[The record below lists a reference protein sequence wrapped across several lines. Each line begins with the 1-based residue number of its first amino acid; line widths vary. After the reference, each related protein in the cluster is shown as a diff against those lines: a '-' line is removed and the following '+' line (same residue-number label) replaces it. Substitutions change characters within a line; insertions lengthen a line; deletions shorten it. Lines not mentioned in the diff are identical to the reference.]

1 MLARVFSCGVIG
13 LDGVVIEVEVDSSNG
28 QSKVLIVGLPDT
40 AVQESRE
47 RVQSAIKNSG
57 FTFPRKRVTI
67 NLAPADVRK
76 EGPAYD
82 LPIAVGILAA
92 SQQINPQKLEK
103 TMVIGELSLDGT
115 LRHVKGIL
123 PMAALARQEG
133 FECLVVPK
141 IDAEEAALIPDLDII
156 AASSLKELT
165 SWLLGEVKIEA
176 PDISS
181 LFGERRDNYQ
191 TDFSEIKGQEHVK
204 RALEVAAAGGHN
216 VLLVGPPGSGKTL
229 MARALPSIMP
239 TMTIDEALDVTR
251 IYSVADQLPSD
262 IPLIQTR
269 PFRSPHHTISHA
281 GLVGGG
287 NWPRP
292 GEISLAHRG
301 VLFLDELPEFGSR
314 VLEVM
319 RQPME
324 DKVVTISRAQGSL
337 TFPANFQLIAAMNP
351 CPCGFFGDPIK
362 PCTCSLGM
370 VSKYQK
376 RISGPLLD
384 RFDIHVEAPRVEYE
398 KLTNQRLGETSAA
411 IRDRVEA
418 ARQNQINRFLQGLD
432 PKDETKK
439 QSLMTNADMGVAEIR
454 KYCKLDE
461 AGEGLMRSAMRQL
474 HLSARAFHRVLK
486 LSRTIADL
494 AGSEQI
500 APNHIAEALQYRPK
514 IMLDS
519 LN

>member
-13 LDGVVIEVEVDSSNG
+13 LDGVIIEVEVDSSNG
-28 QSKVLIVGLPDT
+28 QPKVLIVGLPDA

-82 LPIAVGILAA
+82 LPIAVGVLAA
-92 SQQINPQKLEK
+92 SQQINPVKLQKSL
-103 TMVIGELSLDGT
+103 VVGELSLDGT
-115 LRHVKGIL
+115 LRHVRGVL

-133 FECLVVPK
+133 FQRLIVPK
-141 IDAEEAALIPDLDII
+141 MDAEEAALIPDLEII
-156 AASSLKELT
+156 AVESLRQLAD
-165 SWLLGEVKIEA
+165 WLRGEIEIEIPKPSFA
-176 PDISS
+176 LDEAI
-181 LFGERRDNYQ
+181 LLYQ
-191 TDFSEIKGQEHVK
+191 TDFQEIKGQEHVK

-216 VLLVGPPGSGKTL
+216 VLMVGPPGSGKTL

-262 IPLIQTR
+262 IPLMRSR

-287 NWPRP
+287 NWPHP

-337 TFPANFQLIAAMNP
+337 TFPANFQLIGAMNP
-351 CPCGFFGDPIK
+351 CPCGFYGDPVK
-362 PCTCSLGM
+362 PCTCALGM
-370 VSKYQK
+370 VQKYQK
-376 RISGPLLD
+376 RISGPMLD
-384 RFDIHVEAPRVEYE
+384 RFDIHIEVPRVEYD
-398 KLTNQRLGETSAA
+398 KLTNQRLGESSAI
-411 IRDRVEA
+411 IRERVES
-418 ARQNQINRFLQGLD
+418 ARQRQIRRFSDKGDKPEDNHKL
-432 PKDETKK
+432 
-439 QSLMTNADMGVAEIR
+439 LMTANADMGVGEIR
-454 KYCKLDE
+454 KFCKLDD
-461 AGEGLMRSAMRQL
+461 AGETLMRAAMRQL
-474 HLSARAFHRVLK
+474 QLSARAFHRVLK
-486 LSRTIADL
+486 IARTIADL
-494 AGSEQI
+494 AGSDNI
-500 APNHIAEALQYRPK
+500 APNHLAEALQYRPK
-514 IMLDS
+514 MMLDGQ
-519 LN
+519 

>member
-13 LDGVVIEVEVDSSNG
+13 LDGVIIEVEVDSSNG
-28 QSKVLIVGLPDT
+28 QSKVLIVGLPDA

-57 FTFPRKRVTI
+57 YQFPRRRVTI

-82 LPIAVGILAA
+82 LPIAVGVLAA
-92 SQQINPQKLEK
+92 SQQINPVKLHK
-103 TMVIGELSLDGT
+103 SLVVGELSLDGT
-115 LRHVKGIL
+115 LRHVRGVL

-133 FECLVVPK
+133 FHRLIVPK
-141 IDAEEAALIPDLDII
+141 VDAEEAALIPDLEII
-156 AASSLKELT
+156 AVESLRQLT
-165 SWLLGEVKIEA
+165 DWLAGEIEIEI
-176 PDISS
+176 PKPSFS
-181 LFGERRDNYQ
+181 LDDFSAIYQ
-191 TDFSEIKGQEHVK
+191 TDFQDIKGQEHVK

-216 VLLVGPPGSGKTL
+216 VLMVGSPGSGKTL
-229 MARALPSIMP
+229 MARALPTIMP

-262 IPLIQTR
+262 TPLMRTR

-287 NWPRP
+287 NWPHP

-337 TFPANFQLIAAMNP
+337 TFPANFQLIGAMNP
-351 CPCGFFGDPIK
+351 CPCGFFGDPVK
-362 PCTCSLGM
+362 PCTCAIGM
-370 VSKYQK
+370 VQKYQK
-376 RISGPLLD
+376 RISGPMMD
-384 RFDIHVEAPRVEYE
+384 RFDIHIEVPRVEYE
-398 KLTNQRLGETSAA
+398 KLTNQRLGESSAA
-411 IRDRVEA
+411 IRERVEA
-418 ARQNQINRFLQGLD
+418 ARTRQIERFVKNGSTSEENA
-432 PKDETKK
+432 KN
-439 QSLMTNADMGVAEIR
+439 LMTSNADMGVGEIR
-454 KYCKLDE
+454 KFCKLDD
-461 AGEGLMRSAMRQL
+461 AGENLMRVAMRQL
-474 HLSARAFHRVLK
+474 QLSARAFHRVLK
-486 LSRTIADL
+486 LARTIADL
-494 AGSEQI
+494 AGNENI
-500 APNHIAEALQYRPK
+500 ASNHLAEAIQYRPK
-514 IMLDS
+514 TMLD
-519 LN
+519 N

>member
-13 LDGVVIEVEVDSSNG
+13 LEGVIIEVEVDSSNG
-28 QSKVLIVGLPDT
+28 QSKVLIVGLPDA

-82 LPIAVGILAA
+82 LPIAVGVLAA
-92 SQQINPQKLEK
+92 SQQINPVKLQKSL
-103 TMVIGELSLDGT
+103 VVGELSLDGT
-115 LRHVKGIL
+115 LRHVRGVL
-123 PMAALARQEG
+123 PMAALARQEE
-133 FECLVVPK
+133 FQRLIVPK
-141 IDAEEAALIPDLDII
+141 VDAEEAALIPDLEII
-156 AASSLKELT
+156 AVESLRQLADWLCGEIEIEIPKPSFSLEEASLQ
-165 SWLLGEVKIEA
+165 
-176 PDISS
+176 
-181 LFGERRDNYQ
+181 YQ
-191 TDFSEIKGQEHVK
+191 TDFQEIKGQEHVK

-216 VLLVGPPGSGKTL
+216 VIMVGPPGSGKTL
-229 MARALPSIMP
+229 IARALPSIMP

-262 IPLIQTR
+262 IPLMRNR

-287 NWPRP
+287 NWPHP

-337 TFPANFQLIAAMNP
+337 TFPANFQLIGAMNP
-351 CPCGFFGDPIK
+351 CPCGYYGDPVK
-362 PCTCSLGM
+362 PCTCALGM
-370 VSKYQK
+370 VQKYQK
-376 RISGPLLD
+376 RISGPMLD
-384 RFDIHVEAPRVEYE
+384 RFDIHVEVPRVEYD
-398 KLTNQRLGETSAA
+398 KLTNQRLGESSAT
-411 IRDRVEA
+411 IRERVEI
-418 ARQNQINRFLQGLD
+418 ARKRQISRFSIE
-432 PKDETKK
+432 KDAEDNHKPG
-439 QSLMTNADMGVAEIR
+439 MTSNADMGVGEIR
-454 KYCKLDE
+454 KFCKLDNS
-461 AGEGLMRSAMRQL
+461 GETLMRAAMRQL
-474 HLSARAFHRVLK
+474 QLSARAFHRVLK

-494 AGSEQI
+494 AGSESI
-500 APNHIAEALQYRPK
+500 APNHLAEALQYRPK
-514 IMLDS
+514 IMLD
-519 LN
+519 N